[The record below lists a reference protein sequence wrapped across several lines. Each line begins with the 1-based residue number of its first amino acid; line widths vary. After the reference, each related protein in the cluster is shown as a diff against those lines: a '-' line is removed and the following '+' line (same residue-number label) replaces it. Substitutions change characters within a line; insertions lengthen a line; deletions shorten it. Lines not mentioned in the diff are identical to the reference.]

1 MRRLCRSIRRQC
13 RRCRWSSSE
22 RPTLS
27 TPSSSLTTPRLTLS
41 LSPSRAQDNGGS
53 ILAISSSKFAVIAG
67 DTRQSS
73 GYSIE
78 TRTAKRVYQLT
89 PDCAIAVQGFMGD
102 AMAFVKRLKQRL
114 EVRARSP
121 RRRRGLDRCRAS
133 RRSPLRR
140 VVRVRLPVRQLL
152 TDSKHFPSCAQW
164 YGHTH
169 NEIPSLRSIARLVQ
183 TMLYGKRFF
192 PYYSYVIR
200 ASSFPSL
207 SASLSLRAAS

>member
-114 EVRARSP
+114 EVRVCPLSL
-121 RRRRGLDRCRAS
+121 GGRCRPGAVRPPHVVETGCAS
-133 RRSPLRR
+133 
-140 VVRVRLPVRQLL
+140 
-152 TDSKHFPSCAQW
+152 TAPS
-164 YGHTH
+164 GFGT
-169 NEIPSLRSIARLVQ
+169 S
-183 TMLYGKRFF
+183 
-192 PYYSYVIR
+192 
-200 ASSFPSL
+200 
-207 SASLSLRAAS
+207 